1 MAASNYHDSHVTKRW
16 CLAGLVIS
24 WLIAI
29 AASLAGAILLK
40 QEIQNGRAT
49 QILIWDTWREVLP
62 LGLNVLVTLLNDSM
76 GYIHT
81 CTLRWSLQREGK
93 LEFNSNLRLFTAS
106 KFSRPNGRLAN
117 AVYLPGIV
125 LAYGSTSL
133 IFLTLNPDLADLL
146 KHNYDFTDAFGFHI
160 NAIALLAFG
169 VGLLLQ
175 AIVTTWAL
183 AKTDVLTWSS
193 NPLDVTRACV
203 DDGHDGHRVQPR
215 SGRCMMSV
223 HLAQEDAR
231 SLKPLAKQE
240 NMFKADRRVRRILYL
255 LGCLPLVSVIWGGAL
270 LVYIREGFPKTVL
283 GQSWSFLPSF
293 QGITDSDCSA
303 FRCSTGTSVVNLDLG
318 ADNGPAGMVP
328 AVLLITGVQSVVTI
342 SLHCAEL
349 TVNMSRDEKIYRALI
364 GPKGTNGHYNSIV
377 AALTAWQTVVLFLLK
392 SGVHWLF
399 GLAINLQFRIGI
411 NMYPPQVFYFAALT
425 LATTIFGVFLSVFC
439 RPKGSLPA
447 SYGHVQTIADIVDDW
462 ADSGCMFW
470 GVKDHGKTGTDT
482 RKLPL
487 PNKRAWYGGPDY
499 RDLRNP
505 QQFRDTFLSLS
516 TELDMLDPT
525 AAPHLPPDTPDAS
538 RMPSFPSSLYRQTQ
552 YPSRTQLARNYPSN
566 NSLNS
571 VFSAYSGYSE
581 HTTQSIEPLLAG
593 YSGQRAVSG

>member
-1 MAASNYHDSHVTKRW
+1 MTMAAPNYHDSHVTNRW

-29 AASLAGAILLK
+29 AASLASAILFK

-62 LGLNVLVTLLNDSM
+62 LGLDVLVTLLNDSM

-93 LEFNSNLRLFTAS
+93 LECNSNLPPSTFLALPSLTAQPRS
-106 KFSRPNGRLAN
+106 
-117 AVYLPGIV
+117 
-125 LAYGSTSL
+125 

-146 KHNYDFTDAFGFHI
+146 KHNYDFTDAFDFHI

-193 NPLDVTRACV
+193 NPLD
-203 DDGHDGHRVQPR
+203 PR

-223 HLAQEDAR
+223 HLAKEDAR

-293 QGITDSDCSA
+293 QGITDSNCSA
-303 FRCSTGTSVVNLDLG
+303 FRCSTGTSVVNLNLG

-328 AVLLITGVQSVVTI
+328 AVLLTTGVQSVVTI

-349 TVNMSRDEKIYRALI
+349 IVNMSRDEKIYRALI

-411 NMYPPQVFYFAALT
+411 NMYPPQVIYFAALT

-447 SYGHVQTIADIVDDW
+447 SYGHIQTIADIVDDW

-482 RKLPL
+482 RKVPL
-487 PNKRAWYGGPDY
+487 PDKRAWYGGLDY

-505 QQFRDTFLSLS
+505 QQFRNTFLCFL
-516 TELDMLDPT
+516 
-525 AAPHLPPDTPDAS
+525 
-538 RMPSFPSSLYRQTQ
+538 MPSFPSSLYRQTQ